1 MDEEGRVTNEM
12 FGNNQQQ
19 TLSQNT
25 SSIETRTD
33 DDLTTI
39 RSKLETLP
47 FEDEKEKVA
56 LLKNVQCLQDY
67 HVIQIFNLA
76 VAPLQ
81 KCMKKPSE
89 LVREVTKLF
98 ELCVSFCYTDMPKR
112 IAFYYYVKALK
123 FCFPSPPKHCRT
135 STVVS
140 LLLQLVQDFQEGKLI
155 VNTANKTE
163 PAANL
168 ERLSRRTNHFVDDIL
183 AIFDKRRDGG
193 CIEKIFAQT
202 VRFATADAEIVSK
215 YQTVQSVFFPNWI
228 KLLRLENVSNSFAA
242 GLAKVDPLQWQEQRV
257 SHSASFQPGLTDLTG
272 ITDVTCSLQTMQL
285 VYTSIVCNVVGIV
298 EDMKS
303 NGSEVSLLSTKK
315 RQDVFFRYIDH
326 FFHHPFITETSLKLI
341 STTSINNNVLEEVL
355 NLFWCQGPLPDSPQT
370 EAKAQAFNNL
380 FKVLSLLPDGNLV
393 YKVLNFWRRTS
404 QTNEKDYR
412 ILASLMALFSE
423 RLPCEEAPC
432 QEERADKILN
442 FWKRLP
448 VSLRPTNDS
457 VFSINVIKQLTLCE
471 NLSFKSKEILLRE
484 LNNLAKQFKGQEER
498 NVFQEII
505 GGVREISHCID
516 ELLSEILD
524 FLKRFVNTDIPM
536 KTIPHEVLQL
546 LSLVLK
552 TSISGDR
559 RLKVLQK
566 SKESRKGLLVSSG
579 LLDVIRKFH
588 LEEGGANEY
597 FDLMCYIVFDI
608 LEEDDHLC
616 KEFFE
621 EHFRQPGMG
630 NLGMTDCEK
639 LQLFTE
645 LRSFSKTIDNTPD
658 VPDQLRLH
666 FASSIVLVV
675 QSVRFS
681 GKEKLLLV
689 RKVFDIFLYNSQ
701 QGIERALH
709 HLIPLDYSNNSTSL
723 SNKRHLEM
731 FLTFDEV
738 FIIMA
743 DLTMMT
749 NLSRIPA
756 SKKRSLSSVLS
767 AINSD
772 LISRDRLVDIYRFI
786 GSQED
791 LDRVFFNYFL
801 SVLEAAIQAFNSMD
815 KILEVFQALR
825 RFLVGTPSDL
835 IPLSMLSFEY
845 MLQNQIEM
853 QKMARFV
860 EEVIMKWDFAP
871 PKVSVL
877 SFLKVPQLLWKAY
890 TATDSTTRIHRFQG
904 ILKETNED
912 VELYCTEFNTA
923 LRDNVRRI
931 SPCELE
937 WLIFHSPLS
946 NDEAGVAFKLCFR
959 SLNLQMKCFH
969 TPLAVKIEKE
979 ELVFLPQETV
989 PEQHFGSKDMIA
1001 HAPHNLAETSVA
1013 VRSQSVK
1020 SFSAPVTL
1028 AEEVIQNLKRL
1039 LGQGEDILKTA
1050 MSLWKDFRPT
1060 FPLKCCR
1067 QGCPGTL
1074 PSLDEYLEMILS
1086 ILAVSSTKEV
1096 AFYWVHVRR
1105 NRHHLSQYLD
1115 VILKACRKTS
1125 AAEYLD
1131 EKSRL
1136 NFHDAV
1142 YTTMERS
1149 SASSFLFF
1157 GMVIQQPSVSCF
1169 QFVKPQL
1176 KQLSNVLG
1184 SRLSVEETLAVLDLF
1199 QVSVPAG
1206 VTVGHIAS
1214 LWSCKKERLELIK
1227 RMKCYCNKED
1237 TSSLQ
1242 NDPAQSNFV
1251 LQLAQAFGRLCMNS
1265 CKDLLVRFQELDV
1278 LYDPEDAYGLNRL
1291 PNWRQL
1297 MIADGFPVIAIDSW
1311 CVAFLTTPLDHLTS
1325 RDVDA
1330 IVDLKSD
1337 TLQLVASVSQ
1347 RIKHCLF
1354 PEDGFKDFQENGNGI
1369 KGAQFK
1375 ERLRLARLLGEFIN
1389 VLKVRKPEGSK
1400 KDAAITEKV
1409 VQACNELCNAHE
1421 NQKEDKKENQEEIK
1435 KKRKKGNDLYKI
1447 HGQNLKALFVEIFG
1461 KQQRSNNNAEDQ
1473 TTMTQQSVSGAGL
1486 PFTRQTSY
1494 LHENLPSVLS
1504 RSEVYDPLLF
1514 LLRRWLS
1521 AVVAK
1526 PVLSLHVKKIVQSLF
1541 SFEFSKSKQPK
1552 ELHGNIQ
1559 DRILSLENN
1568 RALIAQLQAAGY
1580 NRKGQSSQVSKD
1592 LWSSPSVECSGYLSG
1607 QESADDRRFRK
1618 KLARTL
1624 RAVWSEWRDILFM
1637 CNVVSIKVG
1646 EEDVCAKD
1654 LFGVQSSLEE
1664 MEEQLSAVKKTISQ
1678 FTSEDLARRVTQL
1691 VRKEQRHRVRIK
1703 KFHQKNKNSKAS
1715 QSERGEMKKFVAVWE
1730 NRFLE
1735 NVKLCSERIPG
1746 CYAPNGFHSEKP
1758 VLCALSVDNRILTV
1772 FKEEKRGKREE
1783 IENVE
1788 VKLFEAGMFVYGLHS
1803 SGHDY
1808 VTDELWVAFY
1818 KMLLEEGLVPRI
1830 VLSNESP
1837 GFDWIKKYAGI
1848 QTVKRLSYP
1857 SWQWELHDYGIV
1869 PLEEDY
1875 FDYLPVHACLF
1886 PELRGL
1892 TEFVTLT
1899 MENVSSF
1906 LFHDF
1911 KEAHIVEEKEER
1923 TRQMAGKAIEELKK
1937 DESISEEVV
1946 GKLTFAVKETIKKI
1960 VDGQQVTEDSVN
1972 QLIAKKK
1979 KSSAQRNANQ
1989 MTVAESLEQ
1998 YKAVVLRACEKARSE
2013 FPESPQRL

>member
-1 MDEEGRVTNEM
+1 MHSAITPALTMDEEGGVTNEM

-19 TLSQNT
+19 TLNPNT
-25 SSIETRTD
+25 SSTETRTD

-56 LLKNVQCLQDY
+56 FLKNFQCLQDY
-67 HVIQIFNLA
+67 HVIQIFKLA

-98 ELCVSFCYTDMPKR
+98 ELCVSFCYTDVPKQV
-112 IAFYYYVKALK
+112 AFYYYVRALK
-123 FCFPSPPKHCRT
+123 FCLPSPPKHCRT
-135 STVVS
+135 SKVVS

-155 VNTANKTE
+155 VDTANKTVTE
-163 PAANL
+163 PVANL
-168 ERLSRRTNHFVDDIL
+168 ERLSSQTNHFVDEIL
-183 AIFDKRRDGG
+183 TIFDKRRDGG

-215 YQTVQSVFFPNWI
+215 YKTVQSVFFLNWI

-242 GLAKVDPLQWQEQRV
+242 GLAKKDALQYQEEFV
-257 SHSASFQPGLTDLTG
+257 SHSVPVLPGLTY
-272 ITDVTCSLQTMQL
+272 SLEASHL
-285 VYTSIVCNVVGIV
+285 AYSSIVCNVVSVLEG
-298 EDMKS
+298 MKR
-303 NGSEVSLLSTKK
+303 NGSDVSLLSTKK

-791 LDRVFFNYFL
+791 LDHVFFNYFL

-815 KILEVFQALR
+815 IILEVFQALR

-860 EEVIMKWDFAP
+860 EEVIMKWDFTP
-871 PKVSVL
+871 PKAPVL

-923 LRDNVRRI
+923 LRDNVNVRRI

-1013 VRSQSVK
+1013 VRSQPVK

-1028 AEEVIQNLKRL
+1028 AQEMIQNLKRL
-1039 LGQGEDILKTA
+1039 LGQGEDIFKTA
-1050 MSLWKDFRPT
+1050 MSLWKDIRPT
-1060 FPLKCCR
+1060 FPLKSCG
-1067 QGCPGTL
+1067 QECPGTL

-1125 AAEYLD
+1125 AEEYLD
-1131 EKSRL
+1131 ENARL
-1136 NFHDAV
+1136 NFHNAV
-1142 YTTMERS
+1142 YTTMETIRERS
-1149 SASSFLFF
+1149 SATSFSLF
-1157 GMVIQQPSVSCF
+1157 GMVIQQPTSSCF
-1169 QFVKPQL
+1169 QFVTPQL
-1176 KQLSNVLG
+1176 EQLSNMLG
-1184 SRLSVEETLAVLDLF
+1184 SGLPIEETLAILDLF
-1199 QVSVPAG
+1199 QTCVPAG
-1206 VTVGHIAS
+1206 VTVGQIVS
-1214 LWSCKKERLELIK
+1214 LWSCKKERLELIESIK
-1227 RMKCYCNKED
+1227 RCCNKED
-1237 TSSLQ
+1237 MSFLQ
-1242 NDPAQSNFV
+1242 NNPAQSVFV

-1265 CKDLLVRFQELDV
+1265 CKDLLVRFEELVV

-1291 PNWRQL
+1291 PNWRQM
-1297 MIADGFPVIAIDSW
+1297 MIGGGFSVPAIDSW
-1311 CVAFLTTPLDHLTS
+1311 CVAFLTTPLDDLTS

-1337 TLQLVASVSQ
+1337 ALQLVASVSH
-1347 RIKHCLF
+1347 RIKQCLF
-1354 PEDGFKDFQENGNGI
+1354 PEDGFEDFQEDGNGI
-1369 KGAQFK
+1369 KGTQFK

-1400 KDAAITEKV
+1400 KDAAIREKV
-1409 VQACNELCNAHE
+1409 VQACHELCNSHE
-1421 NQKEDKKENQEEIK
+1421 NPDKGV
-1435 KKRKKGNDLYKI
+1435 KRKSGNELYKI
-1447 HGQNLKALFVEIFG
+1447 HGQKLKALFVEIFG
-1461 KQQRSNNNAEDQ
+1461 KQKRSNINNADDQ
-1473 TTMTQQSVSGAGL
+1473 TTLTQQSVSGAGL

-1504 RSEVYDPLLF
+1504 CREVYEPLLF

-1521 AVVAK
+1521 TVVAK
-1526 PVLSLHVKKIVQSLF
+1526 SVLSFRVREIVQCLF
-1541 SFEFSKSKQPK
+1541 SFDFSKSKQPK

-1559 DRILSLENN
+1559 AHILSLENN

-1580 NRKGQSSQVSKD
+1580 NRKGQTSQGSKD

-1607 QESADDRRFRK
+1607 QESADDRRFKK

-1624 RAVWSEWRDILFM
+1624 RAVWCEWRDILFM

-1646 EEDVCAKD
+1646 EEDVCTKD
-1654 LFGVQSSLEE
+1654 LFGVQASLEE
-1664 MEEQLSAVKKTISQ
+1664 MEEQVSAVKKTISQ

-1691 VRKEQRHRVRIK
+1691 VRKEQRHRVRIE
-1703 KFHQKNKNSKAS
+1703 KFHQRNK
-1715 QSERGEMKKFVAVWE
+1715 V
-1730 NRFLE
+1730 
-1735 NVKLCSERIPG
+1735 
-1746 CYAPNGFHSEKP
+1746 
-1758 VLCALSVDNRILTV
+1758 
-1772 FKEEKRGKREE
+1772 
-1783 IENVE
+1783 
-1788 VKLFEAGMFVYGLHS
+1788 
-1803 SGHDY
+1803 
-1808 VTDELWVAFY
+1808 
-1818 KMLLEEGLVPRI
+1818 
-1830 VLSNESP
+1830 
-1837 GFDWIKKYAGI
+1837 
-1848 QTVKRLSYP
+1848 
-1857 SWQWELHDYGIV
+1857 
-1869 PLEEDY
+1869 
-1875 FDYLPVHACLF
+1875 
-1886 PELRGL
+1886 
-1892 TEFVTLT
+1892 
-1899 MENVSSF
+1899 
-1906 LFHDF
+1906 
-1911 KEAHIVEEKEER
+1911 
-1923 TRQMAGKAIEELKK
+1923 
-1937 DESISEEVV
+1937 
-1946 GKLTFAVKETIKKI
+1946 
-1960 VDGQQVTEDSVN
+1960 
-1972 QLIAKKK
+1972 
-1979 KSSAQRNANQ
+1979 RNAHHWCQ
-1989 MTVAESLEQ
+1989 MFQFSLISS
-1998 YKAVVLRACEKARSE
+1998 K
-2013 FPESPQRL
+2013 

>member
-1 MDEEGRVTNEM
+1 MDEEGSVTNEM

-39 RSKLETLP
+39 RSKLEALP
-47 FEDEKEKVA
+47 FEDELEKVA
-56 LLKNVQCLQDY
+56 FLKNFQCLQDY
-67 HVIQIFNLA
+67 HVIQIFKLA

-89 LVREVTKLF
+89 LVLEVTKLF

-112 IAFYYYVKALK
+112 ITFYYYVKALK

-140 LLLQLVQDFQEGKLI
+140 LLLQLVQDFQERKLI
-155 VNTANKTE
+155 VDTANKTE
-163 PAANL
+163 PVANL
-168 ERLSRRTNHFVDDIL
+168 ERLSSRTNHFVDEIL

-193 CIEKIFAQT
+193 CIENIFAQT

-215 YQTVQSVFFPNWI
+215 YHQTVQSVFFPNWI

-298 EDMKS
+298 EDMRR
-303 NGSEVSLLSTKK
+303 NGSKVSLPSNKERL
-315 RQDVFFRYIDH
+315 DIFFRYKDH
-326 FFHHPFITETSLKLI
+326 FFLHRLITETSLKLI
-341 STTSINNNVLEEVL
+341 STTSINDNVLEEVL
-355 NLFWCQGPLPDSPQT
+355 NLFWCQGPLPDSLQT
-370 EAKAQAFNNL
+370 EAQAQAFNNL
-380 FKVLSLLPDGNLV
+380 FKVLTVLPDGKLV
-393 YKVLNFWRRTS
+393 HKVLHFSRRTS
-404 QTNEKDYR
+404 RTKTDYH
-412 ILASLMALFSE
+412 ILASLLSLFSE
-423 RLPCEEAPC
+423 SLSREEPRY
-432 QEERADKILN
+432 QEERADKILI
-442 FWKRLP
+442 FWKKLP
-448 VSLRPTNDS
+448 VSLLPPNDS
-457 VFSINVIKQLTLCE
+457 EFSIKFFKKLSLCDT
-471 NLSFKSKEILLRE
+471 LSFGSKELLLRE
-484 LNNLAKQFKGQEER
+484 INNLAKQFKGQEER
-498 NVFQEII
+498 NVFNEII
-505 GGVREISHCID
+505 GCIREISHCID
-516 ELLSEILD
+516 ELLNEILN
-524 FLKRFVNTDIPM
+524 FLNRFVNINIPM
-536 KTIPHEVLQL
+536 KTIPRDVLQL

-552 TSISGDR
+552 TPISGDR
-559 RLKVLQK
+559 RLKVLK
-566 SKESRKGLLVSSG
+566 KAKESTKRLSVSTSLLKMTP
-579 LLDVIRKFH
+579 RYH
-588 LEEGGANEY
+588 LEANEY
-597 FDLMCYIVFDI
+597 FDLMWYVVFDV
-608 LEEDDHLC
+608 LNEDDNLC
-616 KEFFE
+616 KEFLE
-621 EHFRQPGMG
+621 VHSRQPGMA
-630 NLGMTDCEK
+630 NLGMTDFEK
-639 LQLFTE
+639 LQLFRQ
-645 LRSFSKTIDNTPD
+645 LRSG
-658 VPDQLRLH
+658 VPDHLRPHL
-666 FASSIVLVV
+666 ASSVV
-675 QSVRFS
+675 FVIQSIRFS
-681 GKEKLLLV
+681 GEERLLLV
-689 RKVFDIFLYNSQ
+689 KKVFDIFLDGSQ
-701 QGIERALH
+701 KGIENALYN
-709 HLIPLDYSNNSTSL
+709 LIPLDCSKTSTL
-723 SNKRHLEM
+723 LTNKRHVEM
-731 FLTFDEV
+731 FLTFNEV
-738 FIIMA
+738 LTIM
-743 DLTMMT
+743 DNQTMMAHM
-749 NLSRIPA
+749 SRIPA
-756 SKKRSLSSVLS
+756 NKTRSLSSVLS
-767 AINSD
+767 AMSSD
-772 LISRDRLVDIYRFI
+772 LFSRDRIVDIYRFI
-786 GSQED
+786 GAPEE
-791 LDRVFFNYFL
+791 LDQYFLDYFL
-801 SVLEAAIQAFNSMD
+801 SILEATIQAFNSMD
-815 KILEVFQALR
+815 VILEVLQALQH
-825 RFLVGTPSDL
+825 LLDDIPSNL
-835 IPLSMLSFEY
+835 IALSMLSFEY

-853 QKMARFV
+853 QKMTRFV
-860 EEVIMKWDFAP
+860 EEVIMKWDFTP
-871 PKVSVL
+871 PKASVL

-890 TATDSTTRIHRFQG
+890 TATDSTTRIHRFQE

-923 LRDNVRRI
+923 LRDNVNVRRI

-959 SLNLQMKCFH
+959 SLNLQMRCFR
-969 TPLAVKIEKE
+969 TPLSVKIEKE

-1013 VRSQSVK
+1013 ARSQPVK

-1028 AEEVIQNLKRL
+1028 AQEMIQNLKRL
-1039 LGQGEDILKTA
+1039 LGQGEDIFKTA
-1050 MSLWKDFRPT
+1050 MSLWKDIRPT
-1060 FPLKCCR
+1060 FPLKSCG
-1067 QGCPGTL
+1067 QECPGTL

-1131 EKSRL
+1131 ENARL
-1136 NFHDAV
+1136 NFHNAV
-1142 YTTMERS
+1142 YTTMEKIRERS
-1149 SASSFLFF
+1149 SATSFLFF

-1227 RMKCYCNKED
+1227 RMKCYCNKEN

-1242 NDPAQSNFV
+1242 NDPAQSDFV
-1251 LQLAQAFGRLCMNS
+1251 WQLAQAFGRLCMNS
-1265 CKDLLVRFQELDV
+1265 CKDLLVRFEELVV

-1291 PNWRQL
+1291 PNWRQM
-1297 MIADGFPVIAIDSW
+1297 MIGGGFSVPAIDSW
-1311 CVAFLTTPLDHLTS
+1311 CVAFLTTPLDDLTS

-1337 TLQLVASVSQ
+1337 ALQLVASVSH
-1347 RIKHCLF
+1347 RIKRCLF
-1354 PEDGFKDFQENGNGI
+1354 PEDGFEDFQEDGNGI
-1369 KGAQFK
+1369 KGTQFK

-1421 NQKEDKKENQEEIK
+1421 NQKEDKKENQDEIK

-1473 TTMTQQSVSGAGL
+1473 TTLTQQSVSGAGL

-1526 PVLSLHVKKIVQSLF
+1526 PVLSLHVKKIVQCLF
-1541 SFEFSKSKQPK
+1541 SFDFSKAKQPK
-1552 ELHGNIQ
+1552 ELHGNLQ
-1559 DRILSLENN
+1559 GRILSLENN

-1618 KLARTL
+1618 KLSRTL

-1646 EEDVCAKD
+1646 EEDVCTKD

-1664 MEEQLSAVKKTISQ
+1664 MEEQVSAVKKTISQ

-1691 VRKEQRHRVRIK
+1691 VRKEQRHRVRIEK
-1703 KFHQKNKNSKAS
+1703 LHQRNKVRKAHHWCQMFSLLSLRSNSLLAFPFT
-1715 QSERGEMKKFVAVWE
+1715 RARLFE
-1730 NRFLE
+1730 NR
-1735 NVKLCSERIPG
+1735 
-1746 CYAPNGFHSEKP
+1746 
-1758 VLCALSVDNRILTV
+1758 LT
-1772 FKEEKRGKREE
+1772 
-1783 IENVE
+1783 
-1788 VKLFEAGMFVYGLHS
+1788 
-1803 SGHDY
+1803 
-1808 VTDELWVAFY
+1808 
-1818 KMLLEEGLVPRI
+1818 
-1830 VLSNESP
+1830 
-1837 GFDWIKKYAGI
+1837 
-1848 QTVKRLSYP
+1848 
-1857 SWQWELHDYGIV
+1857 
-1869 PLEEDY
+1869 
-1875 FDYLPVHACLF
+1875 
-1886 PELRGL
+1886 
-1892 TEFVTLT
+1892 
-1899 MENVSSF
+1899 
-1906 LFHDF
+1906 
-1911 KEAHIVEEKEER
+1911 
-1923 TRQMAGKAIEELKK
+1923 
-1937 DESISEEVV
+1937 
-1946 GKLTFAVKETIKKI
+1946 
-1960 VDGQQVTEDSVN
+1960 
-1972 QLIAKKK
+1972 
-1979 KSSAQRNANQ
+1979 
-1989 MTVAESLEQ
+1989 
-1998 YKAVVLRACEKARSE
+1998 
-2013 FPESPQRL
+2013 